1 MSKLMPKKLIMMLS
15 LTCACFV
22 GCGPKTVEER
32 AEAGDAGAQARLGYM
47 YFTGEW
53 MTGPSSNWGKQGA
66 PQDAKEAFKWYRLAA
81 DQGLAD
87 AQCALGEMYEKGKG
101 VPQDYVQAYAW
112 YSLAVRGNYPE
123 MIMDHLPEEMTPE
136 QIARAQELSTEL
148 DKKIYGAK

>member
-1 MSKLMPKKLIMMLS
+1 MPKKSAVMLS
-15 LTCACFV
+15 LVCACFI
-22 GCGPKTVEER
+22 GCGPKTLEER
-32 AEAGDAGAQARLGYM
+32 AEAGDAEAQARLGYM

-123 MIMDHLPEEMTPE
+123 MIMDHLPEEMTPG

-148 DKKIYGAK
+148 DKKINAAK